1 MSAVPVPGRN
11 GTRPSIA
18 AAAARITSMR
28 SATVI
33 EVGSPVEP
41 PTEMPCVPCSSCQ
54 SISRGIDSR
63 SSSPASVKGVI
74 SGVMAPRTA
83 DASPANGLV
92 MSCGSSLRFAF
103 QFS

>member
-1 MSAVPVPGRN
+1 MD
-11 GTRPSIA
+11 
-18 AAAARITSMR
+18 
-28 SATVI
+28 
-33 EVGSPVEP
+33 P
-41 PTEMPCVPCSSCQ
+41 PTEMPCVPRASCQ

-63 SSSPASVKGVI
+63 SSAPDSVKGVI

-92 MSCGSSLRFAF
+92 MGWGPRFGFAF